1 MISCLRNGVPPSS
14 LRFHKARRIE
24 ADHNGFSYNN
34 NNNNREEKNGFNGYA
49 SISEERRETRRKRVQ
64 VGWGGADGGRGNEW
78 KRRRSLDF
86 NWHFNKWNTALPI
99 HLPPPLPPIALRSS
113 TFPLFSL
120 CTAAET
126 IIEIGTFRPC
136 MFRIPGVLPAE
147 TVID

>member
-1 MISCLRNGVPPSS
+1 MAMRAYRKNAGRHVETSAGGERG
-14 LRFHKARRIE
+14 KADGADEMSEREGE
-24 ADHNGFSYNN
+24 ALTSIDI
-34 NNNNREEKNGFNGYA
+34 
-49 SISEERRETRRKRVQ
+49 SISGTQRYQSICLSPSPST
-64 VGWGGADGGRGNEW
+64 GP
-78 KRRRSLDF
+78 L
-86 NWHFNKWNTALPI
+86 AL
-99 HLPPPLPPIALRSS
+99 HSS